1 MTEKEKMLA
10 GMLYRLEPGSELLGE
25 QARAKELCR
34 RYNALPFG
42 EETEGERESLIRQII
57 GKAGKNICVQPSF
70 WCDYGSHITVG
81 DDFYVNHNCVM
92 LDVAPIT
99 FGDRVFIAPNCGF
112 YTAGHPINRE
122 VRNSGLEYGRPI
134 TVGSDVWI
142 GGNVV
147 VLPGVTIGDNVVIG
161 AGSVVNRDIPSG
173 VVAVGNPCRPVRT
186 MEEACRRERLLD
198 IRKTEERDIEKV
210 LSIYEQA
217 RKFMAEAGNPG
228 QWTGGYPAEED
239 LRRDMERGG
248 SYVCLENGEIAA
260 TFFFLVAEEPTYRV
274 IREGK
279 WLNEEPY
286 GVVHRVASAS
296 RGRGLASHCLSWC
309 LKQCHNVRIDTHRDN
324 IPMQNMLGKLGFA
337 RCGIVYMED
346 GSERIAFQ
354 RCDE

>member
-1 MTEKEKMLA
+1 M
-10 GMLYRLEPGSELLGE
+10 
-25 QARAKELCR
+25 
-34 RYNALPFG
+34 
-42 EETEGERESLIRQII
+42 
-57 GKAGKNICVQPSF
+57 
-70 WCDYGSHITVG
+70 
-81 DDFYVNHNCVM
+81 
-92 LDVAPIT
+92 
-99 FGDRVFIAPNCGF
+99 
-112 YTAGHPINRE
+112 
-122 VRNSGLEYGRPI
+122 
-134 TVGSDVWI
+134 
-142 GGNVV
+142 
-147 VLPGVTIGDNVVIG
+147 
-161 AGSVVNRDIPSG
+161 
-173 VVAVGNPCRPVRT
+173 
-186 MEEACRRERLLD
+186 D

-296 RGRGLASHCLSWC
+296 RGRGLASYCLSWC
-309 LKQCHNVRIDTHRDN
+309 LEQCHNVRIDTHRDN
-324 IPMQNMLGKLGFA
+324 IPMQNMLGKLGFV